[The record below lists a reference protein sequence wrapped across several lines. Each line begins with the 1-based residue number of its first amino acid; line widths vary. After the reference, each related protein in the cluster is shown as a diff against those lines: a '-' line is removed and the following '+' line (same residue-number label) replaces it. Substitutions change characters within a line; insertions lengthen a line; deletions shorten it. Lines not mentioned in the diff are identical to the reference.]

1 MRIVLDDLFK
11 PNEKQFYTRVTK
23 VPDWEK
29 KIEAIIQDHEDELNQ
44 KPPAKATVATE
55 GSQASASINT
65 GPSVEMEDPGQPFG
79 TLGLA
84 GTEPADPD
92 DPDNLDNTFADEY
105 DQFLYRTIGQ
115 MARQDFIKNYAS
127 RQGDK
132 GPKNYLIK
140 TGKFGNLHDV
150 MTMVTTKC
158 FPSGDKDAT
167 EWKLL
172 LSTILMTLSTALHGL
187 LNPDFI
193 GRVAV
198 KDRKYFLGQHGYGFG
213 KATAEGKAP
222 RQTQIAKFIKAV
234 ITLPKEDSKYPLPN
248 YVALR
253 LNHMVSEAKGTFHVT
268 APPPPSKR
276 KSLSVTSSPATTPKK
291 KLRRKTS
298 FSGAESIPIPIAVD
312 KTPENSDD
320 DDVPINT
327 KKTADG
333 EKGASV

>member
-1 MRIVLDDLFK
+1 
-11 PNEKQFYTRVTK
+11 
-23 VPDWEK
+23 
-29 KIEAIIQDHEDELNQ
+29 
-44 KPPAKATVATE
+44 
-55 GSQASASINT
+55 
-65 GPSVEMEDPGQPFG
+65 
-79 TLGLA
+79 
-84 GTEPADPD
+84 
-92 DPDNLDNTFADEY
+92 
-105 DQFLYRTIGQ
+105 
-115 MARQDFIKNYAS
+115 
-127 RQGDK
+127 
-132 GPKNYLIK
+132 
-140 TGKFGNLHDV
+140 
-150 MTMVTTKC
+150 MTMVATKC

-193 GRVAV
+193 DRVAV

-213 KATAEGKAP
+213 KVTSEGKAP
-222 RQTQIAKFIKAV
+222 RQLQIAKFINKV
-234 ITLPKEDSKYPLPN
+234 ITLPEENKEYPLPD

-253 LNHMVSEAKGTFHVT
+253 LNHMVSEAKGTFHVS